1 MLLQHCIP
9 YVQQCTC
16 NANMMLKKNE
26 YNINTKYRQHEYNIE
41 SIQ

>member
-1 MLLQHCIP
+1 MLLQECIP

-16 NANMMLKKNE
+16 NGNTMLKKYE

-41 SIQ
+41 SI